1 MAFYVTV
8 TQGADEGKTFQVEPG
23 ECIIGRSPSSTIV
36 LQDESIAWEHVMLR
50 EVEGRLT
57 VENLSAAGTKVKG
70 RRVTAE
76 LKLASND
83 EIQLTEQCRVVVT
96 QKAGSGPR
104 RVSKRARLLLVVF
117 VGLIVLIAG
126 TVWWLQP
133 AEPPRRQFT
142 HDHWRHAFSR
152 IEDRLERWTDRN
164 DFPEEAL
171 TVYRDAWRLEQAL
184 NPAAASERWERM
196 RAMLLTIPFTR
207 GNGKEVRIAEMGGD
221 DSRTLR
227 VIAGYDTASSSTD
240 FQWNT
245 DDAYA
250 DALVWFVRNRAKY
263 SRLRA
268 EKER

>member
-23 ECIIGRSPSSTIV
+23 ECVIGRSPSSTIV
-36 LQDESIAWEHVMLR
+36 LQDESVAWEHVMLR
-50 EVEGRLT
+50 EAEGRLT
-57 VENLSAAGTKVKG
+57 VQNLSAAGTRVKG

-83 EIQLTEQCRVVVT
+83 EIQLTEQCRVVVH
-96 QKAGSGPR
+96 QKAGSGAR
-104 RVSKRARLLLVVF
+104 RLSKRARLLLVAI
-117 VGLIVLIAG
+117 VGVIVLVAG
-126 TVWWLQP
+126 AAWLLQP
-133 AEPPRRQFT
+133 DEPPRRQFS

-152 IEDRLERWTDRN
+152 IEDRLERWTERH

-184 NPAAASERWERM
+184 NPAAAAERWERM
-196 RAMLLTIPFTR
+196 RAMLLTIPFRR
-207 GNGKEVRIAEMGGD
+207 GNGKEVRFAEMGGD
-221 DSRTLR
+221 DSKTLR

>member
-23 ECIIGRSPSSTIV
+23 ECVIGRSPSSTIV
-36 LQDESIAWEHVMLR
+36 LQDESVAWEHVMLR
-50 EVEGRLT
+50 EAEGLLT

-70 RRVTAE
+70 RRVTSE

-83 EIQLTEQCRVVVT
+83 EIQLSEQCKVVVH
-96 QKAGSGPR
+96 QKAGGR
-104 RVSKRARLLLVVF
+104 RRGLSKRARLVLIGLAA
-117 VGLIVLIAG
+117 LIVVVALA
-126 TVWWLQP
+126 VWRLQP
-133 AEPPRRQFT
+133 PEPPRRQFT
-142 HDHWRHAFSR
+142 HDHWRHAFAR

-207 GNGKEVRIAEMGGD
+207 GNGKEVRLAEMGGD

-263 SRLRA
+263 TRLRA